1 MRKALM
7 FSIALFCASLS
18 WAAVSLG
25 SGSAGTAQDQGAE
38 QPAPRGNLRALIYHE
53 TTGFRHASIP
63 YAIQQLTLWG
73 AANGI
78 RMTADQT
85 SQRFTD
91 RGLRRYDVVIW
102 LSTVGGVRGDAPL
115 LNRSEWAAFQR
126 YMRNGGNYAGIHAAS
141 DCCDESEWY
150 GDLLGNQARFANHP
164 GGVGGSPGCIG
175 SRPRETN
182 LLGQT
187 GSCFQARVINEDRR
201 HPSTEHLPERWNV
214 SDEIYNFQNNPRSD
228 VHVLQRFDESSF
240 NQNPHPFIR
249 NWGTLMGADHPITW
263 CQFYE
268 DGRVWYTGLG
278 HDANIFA
285 EHDSMTMIIE
295 GVKWA
300 AGGGGPE
307 GCDNE
312 GGAGPS

>member
-7 FSIALFCASLS
+7 FAIALFCASLS
-18 WAAVSLG
+18 WAAVSVG
-25 SGSAGTAQDQGAE
+25 SGTARTAQDDGTE

-73 AANGI
+73 AANGV

-85 SQRFTD
+85 SQQFTD

-150 GDLLGNQARFANHP
+150 GDLLGNQARFVNHP

-201 HPSTEHLPERWNV
+201 HPSTEHLPERWNI
-214 SDEIYNFQNNPRSD
+214 SDELYNFRNNPRSS
-228 VHVLQRFDESSF
+228 VHVLQRLDESSF

-268 DGRVWYTGLG
+268 EGRVWYTGLG

-307 GCDNE
+307 GCNNE
-312 GGAGPS
+312 GGAGPA